1 MLWNNDAHILSFEL
15 AILLK
20 PKKYKMEAPKLIRIV
35 AVIAIPLKVL
45 PTPPTPNSSKVFPL
59 SRRVFNSVPL
69 TIKPCKNVVIA
80 IKPRPPI
87 NNIIAK
93 ISCPKNVKS
102 IPTSIIDNPVTV
114 TAEVAVNKASH
125 RPTFSLEQKGVDNN
139 NVPQVITSKPVTTVN
154 CGTVSLL

>member
-1 MLWNNDAHILSFEL
+1 MA
-15 AILLK
+15 
-20 PKKYKMEAPKLIRIV
+20 
-35 AVIAIPLKVL
+35 AVMAIPLKVL
-45 PTPPTPNSSKVFPL
+45 PTPPTPNSSKVLPL
-59 SRRVFNSVPL
+59 SSLVFNSVPL

-80 IKPRPPI
+80 IKPKPPI
-87 NNIIAK
+87 KNIIDK

-102 IPTSIIDNPVTV
+102 TPTSIIDNPVTV

-125 RPTFSLEQKGVDNN
+125 RPTFELEQKGVANN